1 MKSFKSFVKDH
12 PIGSFPIKDDE
23 HYHGTINGMP
33 SYHWN
38 YFLHLLAPVHSG
50 TMASVHEELINEIEL
65 AVNAKRKVGTGA
77 EAPKITSYYAHP
89 LVQKMND
96 MTRAAHGDK
105 NPITEYMRRSKGAWN
120 EMMTNDSTTQ
130 RQKENEAH
138 NAWNSFVQEHSK
150 LITNHNPN
158 SPPSVG
164 ATSGHNGGP
173 PLNEK
178 PGWGSSQFLGS
189 NGKMEKSKDIPP
201 GLEPARLKGKKG
213 AKTIGLSMAPAD
225 SGGHTTDVCKISTP
239 ECEQG
244 CLGLKAGQN
253 VNPRNFYSKVLR
265 THFAIQHPEH
275 AAYLTNKLLRDH
287 VHSSEEE
294 GYHPAYRA
302 NVTSDIDQREVMP
315 HKFFEAGSSTSLPTH
330 LQHMSSDRLSHYD
343 YTKNKGAAMRSI
355 PGRDLTFSSTG
366 PNVNMDGVHHAHSND
381 QDASDVLKAGG
392 KVAMVVS
399 KKGAE
404 RLKGFK
410 DMSQLGADGKPGR
423 IIPHVNGDDHDFRPI
438 DHETAGL
445 QHGTPGHG
453 VITTLK
459 LKGPADA
466 GNFVHHPNDEGYVEF
481 NHPQTVRKDENLPDN
496 APRIRTVHIDDGWAE
511 RHTMARQEVAAA
523 RTRRSQAAAKK
534 AAFMALPPERQAE
547 IKAQAEVKRKAGI
560 VKKKT
565 ISRIQKSVDL
575 RKQTGDTAKAA
586 RLSKQTPPENT

>member
-1 MKSFKSFVKDH
+1 MKSFKSFKHEH
-12 PIGSFPIKDDE
+12 PTGSFPIKDDE
-23 HYHGTINGMP
+23 HYHGTINGIP
-33 SYHWN
+33 SYQWN
-38 YFLHLLAPVHSG
+38 YFLHLLAPVHSNG
-50 TMASVHEELINEIEL
+50 MHSVHEEIINEIEL
-65 AVNAKRKVGTGA
+65 QVNAKRKRGTGA
-77 EAPKITSYYAHP
+77 ESPKIVSYYAHP

-96 MTRAAHGDK
+96 LTAEAHQEK
-105 NPITEYMRRSKGAWN
+105 NPVNEYMRRSKGAWN
-120 EMMTNDSTTQ
+120 EMLTNDSATQ
-130 RQKENEAH
+130 RSKEMESH

-150 LITNHNPN
+150 LITNHDPN
-158 SPPSVG
+158 KPPSIG
-164 ATSGHNGGP
+164 AGHNGGP
-173 PLNEK
+173 PMNEK

-189 NGKMEKSKDIPP
+189 NGKMEKSKDIPD

-225 SGGHTTDVCKISTP
+225 SGGHTADVCKISVP

-265 THFAIQHPEH
+265 THFALQHPEH

-287 VHSSEEE
+287 VNSSEAE

-302 NVTSDIDQREVMP
+302 NVTSDIDQHEVMP
-315 HKFFEAGSSTSLPTH
+315 HKFFEHGSSATLPTH
-330 LQHMSSDRLSHYD
+330 LQHMSTDRLSHYD
-343 YTKNKGAAMRSI
+343 YTKNKGAAMRSSS
-355 PGRDLTFSSTG
+355 GRDMTFSSTG

-381 QDASDVLKAGG
+381 SDASDVLKSGG

-399 KKGAE
+399 KQGSK

-410 DMSQLGADGKPGR
+410 DMSQMGADGKPGR

-445 QHGTPGHG
+445 QHGNPGHG

-481 NHPQTVRKDENLPDN
+481 NHPQKVEKDPTPQDPHN
-496 APRIRTVHIDDGWAE
+496 RRRTVSIDDGWAD
-511 RHTMARQEVAAA
+511 RHTIARQEVAAA
-523 RTRRSQAAAKK
+523 RQRRSQAASKK
-534 AAFMALPPERQAE
+534 AAFNALPPERQAE
-547 IKAQAEVKRKAGI
+547 IKAKAEVKRKAGI
-560 VKKKT
+560 AKKKT
-565 ISRIQKSVDL
+565 ISKIEAFRAKQKTS
-575 RKQTGDTAKAA
+575 
-586 RLSKQTPPENT
+586 PENA